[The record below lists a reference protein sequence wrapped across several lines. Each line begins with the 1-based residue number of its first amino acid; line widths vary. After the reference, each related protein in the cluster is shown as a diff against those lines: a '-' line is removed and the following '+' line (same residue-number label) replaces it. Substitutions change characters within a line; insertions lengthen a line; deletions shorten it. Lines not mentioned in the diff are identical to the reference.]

1 MRKLLCVMMLFMVTG
16 CASTDLTGYVDPAYQ
31 HHNLGKTII
40 CIKGADMGEVFEAEE
55 KISLMLADYNIKSL
69 KYSEVILPTRENRAA
84 EGPLLRSSGADSLLL
99 VAVAKGSVEDYV
111 PPTYTYGKYG
121 TTVSGGYYTTDLIMA
136 TKVTVFDMHT
146 GNQIYTADGKSD
158 GGLSYI
164 SLLLNAAKTAL
175 KDMEKKGL
183 IHKLPTPREDIS
195 DASL

>member
-1 MRKLLCVMMLFMVTG
+1 MVTG

-40 CIKGADMGEVFEAEE
+40 CIKGADMGEVFEAED
-55 KISLMLADYNIKSL
+55 KISLMLADYNIQSL
-69 KYSEVILPTRENRAA
+69 KYSEIILPTREKRTT
-84 EGPLLRSSGADSLLL
+84 EGALLRSSGADSLLL

-136 TKVTVFDMHT
+136 TNVTVFDLRT

-164 SLLLNAAKTAL
+164 SLLLNAAKTSL
-175 KDMEKKGL
+175 KDMGKKGL
-183 IHKLPTPREDIS
+183 IHKLPVPRENSS
-195 DASL
+195 DEIL

>member
-1 MRKLLCVMMLFMVTG
+1 MVTG

-55 KISLMLADYNIKSL
+55 KISLMLADYNIQSL
-69 KYSEVILPTRENRAA
+69 KYSEIILPTRENRAT
-84 EGPLLRSSGADSLLL
+84 EGALLRSSGADSLLL

-136 TKVTVFDMHT
+136 TNVTVFDLHT

-164 SLLLNAAKTAL
+164 SLLLNAAKTSL

-183 IHKLPTPREDIS
+183 IHKLPVLRENSS
-195 DASL
+195 DEIL

>member
-1 MRKLLCVMMLFMVTG
+1 MVAG

-55 KISLMLADYNIKSL
+55 KISLMLADYNIQSL
-69 KYSEVILPTRENRAA
+69 KYSEIILPTRENRTT
-84 EGPLLRSSGADSLLL
+84 EGALLRSSGADSLLL

-136 TKVTVFDMHT
+136 TNVTVFDLHT

-164 SLLLNAAKTAL
+164 SLLLNAAKTSL

-183 IHKLPTPREDIS
+183 IHKLPVPRENSS
-195 DASL
+195 DEIL

>member
-1 MRKLLCVMMLFMVTG
+1 MKNLLWLIILFMVSG

-31 HHNLGKTII
+31 NHNLGKTII

-69 KYSEVILPTRENRAA
+69 KYSEIILPTREDSAT
-84 EGPLLRSSGADSLLL
+84 EGALLRSSGADSLLL
-99 VAVAKGSVEDYV
+99 VAVAKGAVEDYV

-121 TTVSGGYYTTDLIMA
+121 TTVSGGYYTTDFIMA
-136 TKVTVFDMHT
+136 TKVTVFDIHT
-146 GNQIYTADGKSD
+146 GNKIYTADGKSD

-183 IHKLPTPREDIS
+183 IHKLPTPQEHS
-195 DASL
+195 PDASL

>member
-1 MRKLLCVMMLFMVTG
+1 MVTG

-40 CIKGADMGEVFEAEE
+40 CIKGADMGEVFEAED
-55 KISLMLADYNIKSL
+55 KISLMLADYNIQSL
-69 KYSEVILPTRENRAA
+69 KYSEIILPTREKRTT
-84 EGPLLRSSGADSLLL
+84 EGALLRSSGADSLLL
-99 VAVAKGSVEDYV
+99 VVVAKGSVEDYV

-136 TKVTVFDMHT
+136 TNVTVFDLHT
-146 GNQIYTADGKSD
+146 GNQIYTADRKSD

-164 SLLLNAAKTAL
+164 SLLLNAAKTSL

-183 IHKLPTPREDIS
+183 IHKLPVPRENSS
-195 DASL
+195 DEIL

>member
-1 MRKLLCVMMLFMVTG
+1 MKKLLCLMLLFMLAG
-16 CASTDLTGYVDPAYQ
+16 CASTDLTGYIDPAYQ
-31 HHNLGKTII
+31 NHNLRKMIV

-55 KISLMLADYNIKSL
+55 KISQMLADYNIKAL
-69 KYSEVILPTRENRAA
+69 KYSEIILPTRENNAT
-84 EGPLLRSSGADSLLL
+84 EETLLRASGADSLLL

-121 TTVSGGYYTTDLIMA
+121 TTVSGGYYTTDLIIA
-136 TKVTVFDMHT
+136 TKVTIFDIHT

-183 IHKLPTPREDIS
+183 IHKIPVSKERDTG
-195 DASL
+195 ASL

>member
-1 MRKLLCVMMLFMVTG
+1 MKKLLCLLFLLTLAG
-16 CASTDLTGYVDPAYQ
+16 CASTDLTGYVDPAYK
-31 HHNLGKTII
+31 NRNIEKMVV

-55 KISLMLADYNIKSL
+55 KISLMLADYNIKAL
-69 KYSEVILPTRENRAA
+69 KYSEIILPTRENSAT
-84 EGPLLRSSGADSLLL
+84 EGTLLRASGADSLLL

-121 TTVSGGYYTTDLIMA
+121 TSVSGGYYTTDLVMA
-136 TKVTVFDMHT
+136 TKVTIFDMQT
-146 GNQIYTADGKSD
+146 GNRIYTADGKSD

-183 IHKLPTPREDIS
+183 IRKIPVPKEQNTG
-195 DASL
+195 ASL